1 MPGKLKSPLLGTLKW
16 GNFSFPGMAACKV
29 GVPLHFKH
37 KSGGFTLAWPSC
49 SSCCQVLVYLTSG
62 SNKIVHV
69 PMAIFQR
76 NIYATELF
84 CECSAV
90 VTPVVVLYF
99 ATTNPIT
106 APWGFPGFVKHW
118 FNFSKIQFLHFWKLK
133 LPQEKLWN
141 EIMLLDELV
150 RLFPSISTVLL

>member
-1 MPGKLKSPLLGTLKW
+1 MQYLSIIGFQKFES
-16 GNFSFPGMAACKV
+16 
-29 GVPLHFKH
+29 
-37 KSGGFTLAWPSC
+37 SGFCLRQRLSSISRAFNWPSC

-62 SNKIVHV
+62 SNKIIHV